1 MPEEADERV
10 VNVIQLESKGKEK
23 VMEPEII
30 AVKRA
35 AAKKARSSKEATGPP
50 SSMDTKEEGTSK
62 GAKLKKRTSSR
73 RKITIKDF

>member
-1 MPEEADERV
+1 M
-10 VNVIQLESKGKEK
+10 IQLESKRKEK

-35 AAKKARSSKEATGPP
+35 AAKKARFNKEVTGPP

-62 GAKLKKRTSSR
+62 GAKRKKRTSSQR
-73 RKITIKDF
+73 QITIKDF